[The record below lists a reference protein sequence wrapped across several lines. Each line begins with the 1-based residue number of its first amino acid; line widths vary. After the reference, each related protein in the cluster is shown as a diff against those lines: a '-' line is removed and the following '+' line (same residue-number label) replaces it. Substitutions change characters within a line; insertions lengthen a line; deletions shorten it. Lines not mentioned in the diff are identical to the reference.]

1 MANKKKKRQAQANAR
16 RIAIAQEAAT
26 KARSAQ
32 TKQSQED
39 PRFAVAPAPDPEPVP
54 SAEEAAP
61 AQPDETAPQPSS
73 HAVAQLAGEGARP
86 EISKSTARRR
96 LAKLGRFKMTRGNL
110 AAAVVTLAI
119 GVALVA
125 QVQNTQAGDLEN
137 LREAD
142 LVALLDDVSDRADA
156 LEDEVQQLEKDK
168 AQLEGSDGADAAA
181 AAAAQ
186 RLESYQILAG
196 TVPVSGEGVTITVI
210 DPDGELTTTTM
221 IDLIQELR
229 DAGSEAIQIG
239 PARVVASSWFGVAE
253 GQLTV
258 DGITLDQ
265 PYTVTAIGDS
275 HTLAGALAIPGGFND
290 SVRRNDGDVVIEESD
305 VVTITAT
312 TQPREMQYAEP
323 VPATD
328 GR

>member
-1 MANKKKKRQAQANAR
+1 M
-16 RIAIAQEAAT
+16 
-26 KARSAQ
+26 
-32 TKQSQED
+32 
-39 PRFAVAPAPDPEPVP
+39 APAPDPEPVP

-86 EISKSTARRR
+86 EISQSTARRR
-96 LAKLGRFKMTRGNL
+96 LARLGRFKMTRGNL

-156 LEDEVQQLEKDK
+156 LEDEVQQLEQDK

-239 PARVVASSWFGVAE
+239 PARVVASSWFGVAD

-275 HTLAGALAIPGGFND
+275 H
-290 SVRRNDGDVVIEESD
+290 RW
-305 VVTITAT
+305 
-312 TQPREMQYAEP
+312 P
-323 VPATD
+323 VH
-328 GR
+328 